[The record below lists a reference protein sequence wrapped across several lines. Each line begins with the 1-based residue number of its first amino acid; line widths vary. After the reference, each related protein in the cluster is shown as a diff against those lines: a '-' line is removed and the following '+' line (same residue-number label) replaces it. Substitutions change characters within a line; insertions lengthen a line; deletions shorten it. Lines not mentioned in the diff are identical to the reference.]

1 MARATTTNQQ
11 INGTYTVQ
19 KNLTKF
25 SMAGWYNRLTSASHQ
40 CFGFTDNGTHWLAP
54 YHFSDNIMYFLVGN
68 GSNAWGQSLK
78 NITGWNH
85 WVMSFDGSQTGN
97 SNRLKGYLNGSQL
110 TLSFNG
116 TIPATTSNLGGTS
129 DNFRIGRITYN
140 NSWSVGQFAE
150 LAMWQEALS
159 GADVA
164 ALAKGMTPDKV
175 RADKLVSY
183 IPLVRDIQD
192 VRSGTTLTDTSTT
205 VATHPRVY
213 A

>member
-1 MARATTTNQQ
+1 MARAFTTNQQ

-19 KNLTKF
+19 KNQTKF
-25 SMAGWYNRLTSASHQ
+25 SMAGWIRRPSSSTQ
-40 CFGFTDNGTHWLAP
+40 QIFGFSDSATHYLGP
-54 YHFSDNIMYFLVGN
+54 YHFSDNTMYFLCAN
-68 GSNAWGQSLK
+68 GVSTYGYSSQ

-85 WVMSFDGSQTGN
+85 WAMAFDGTQTGN
-97 SNRLKGYLNGSQL
+97 ANRLKGYLNGSPL
-110 TLSFNG
+110 TLTFAG
-116 TIPATTSNLGGTS
+116 TIPSTTSNNALANT
-129 DNFRIGRITYN
+129 FRIGRAQYAN
-140 NSWSVGQFAE
+140 MWSTGDFAE
-150 LAMWQEALS
+150 IGMWQEVLASDDVLALS
-159 GADVA
+159 
-164 ALAKGMTPDKV
+164 KGMTPDKV